1 MTDPQA
7 PGTVYVISVSGSK
20 MYALTGRWRSLMARL
35 HEGEQLFQVVSV
47 AGDRLSYESRAADG
61 TALDAFELVKM
72 PGSASRYLNRA
83 PGPIVAGSG
92 R

>member
-1 MTDPQA
+1 VTDPQA

-20 MYALTGRWRSLMARL
+20 MYALTSGWRSLMARV
-35 HEGEQLFQVVSV
+35 HEGEQLYQVVSV

-61 TALDAFELVKM
+61 RAIDAFELIKM
-72 PGSASRYLNRA
+72 PGSASRYVNRA
-83 PGPIVAGSG
+83 PDPIVPGSD